1 MAKLS
6 TRTLT
11 SDSRPAT
18 DPGRSQAAREAAE
31 SMGAEINTLRQQVE
45 RLANEHRQEINSI
58 SDPQL
63 RKGVGAR

>member
-11 SDSRPAT
+11 SMSRSMT
-18 DPGRSQAAREAAE
+18 DPKRSRAAEAA
-31 SMGAEINTLRQQVE
+31 AAVLKPEIQTLHEQVE
-45 RLANEHRQEINSI
+45 RLATEHRKDIASI

-63 RKGVGAR
+63 RQDLVR